1 MKLEVPAL
9 LDDMDDTASKA
20 YASLPD
26 RLYLIGKDGK
36 IAYAGARGP
45 RGFQVDVLQKAM
57 ETEVQIMAME
67 AEFEKAKGAKVEV
80 KDAKTEFKDAKTE
93 FNKIDTEIE
102 KAEAELKELE
112 TGAVTQ

>member
-1 MKLEVPAL
+1 MELEVPAL

-45 RGFQVDVLQKAM
+45 RGFKVDVLQKAM
-57 ETEVQIMAME
+57 EA
-67 AEFEKAKGAKVEV
+67 EV
-80 KDAKTEFKDAKTE
+80 K
-93 FNKIDTEIE
+93 KIDTETMTDTETKIGTEIE
-102 KAEAELKELE
+102 AKTEPKA
-112 TGAVTQ
+112 GAQ

>member
-1 MKLEVPAL
+1 MELEVPAL

-45 RGFQVDVLQKAM
+45 RGFKVDVLQKAM
-57 ETEVQIMAME
+57 EA
-67 AEFEKAKGAKVEV
+67 EV
-80 KDAKTEFKDAKTE
+80 K
-93 FNKIDTEIE
+93 KIDTETE
-102 KAEAELKELE
+102 AKTEAKA
-112 TGAVTQ
+112 GAQ